1 MDEKVFSKIGGAFI
15 GTALG
20 DGLGEYPHLL
30 KVEGEPIP
38 PTDDTLMTLTLAKVV
53 FSLKTYDPQKV
64 AQAYYHLYREGK
76 LTKIGWS
83 TFQALKRFEKY
94 RNWFYSGV
102 INKRAA
108 GNGVAMRVAPL
119 GIFAYLKKLP
129 LEDFYETVRREG
141 YITHRNELAISGAF
155 AVAYAV
161 YLNLEGNLTP
171 TGVVEETL
179 HLLEELGIENPVKEA
194 LELSLKKVDL
204 NPKEALT
211 SLGTSGYVVHTVASA
226 FYLFL
231 KMDNFLEGL
240 KALLEVGGDTDTI
253 GAIYGALYGSYFG
266 MEKFPQN
273 LVNRLETLPEI
284 EEILGLV
291 QRKFA

>member
-1 MDEKVFSKIGGAFI
+1 MEAKLSTKVGGTLI

-30 KVEGEPIP
+30 KVEEPIP
-38 PTDDTLMTLTLAKVV
+38 PTDDTVMTLTLAKVV
-53 FSLKTYDPQKV
+53 FSLKVHDPQKV
-64 AQAYYHLYREGK
+64 AEAYYRLYREGK
-76 LTKIGWS
+76 LNKIGWA
-83 TFQALKRFEKY
+83 TFQAFKRFEKY

-102 INKRAA
+102 ISKRAA

-161 YLNLEGNLTP
+161 YLNLEGKLTP
-171 TGVVEETL
+171 TEVVKGTL
-179 HLLEELGIENPVKEA
+179 NLLEELGIENPVKES
-194 LELSLKKVDL
+194 LGMSLKKVGL

-253 GAIYGALYGSYFG
+253 GAIYGALYGSHFG
-266 MEKFPQN
+266 TEKFPPN

-284 EEILGLV
+284 GEILDLV
-291 QRKFA
+291 QKNFV